1 MAVQVAALAF
11 VTGNA
16 MAGIE
21 FKASCDLH
29 GEIIAGGARGVTRA
43 GDMHQAEP
51 GC

>member
-1 MAVQVAALAF
+1 MAMQVTALAF
-11 VTGNA
+11 VAGNA

-29 GEIIAGGARGVTRA
+29 GEIIAGGARGMACA
-43 GDMHQAEP
+43 GDVRQAEP